1 MDKKDL
7 ATWFES
13 LTKEEKE
20 VVKLRFGIDGK
31 EPLTLKEISLKLGIK
46 ISKAK
51 LIEVKYIQKLR
62 DLTDKSESNK
72 TEESIE
78 NLEEFCDF
86 TSLKYLL
93 KRNFTEIENIALGN
107 SSAGIPT
114 SFLDFDAM
122 TQGLRRGDLIAFAGR
137 PSMGKTSLALQLAR
151 NISVQNL
158 PVCFFGFDLSKEELA
173 YRLLG
178 MEVGI
183 EIGRI
188 RTGRFTSEEWEIVHE
203 KNTKLE
209 ALPIFLEDKKAISI
223 DEIKNRCRKISLT
236 NDEKNL
242 GLIVIDSY
250 HMMECSNLDDYQ
262 AQLNT
267 NTRELKS
274 LAKEL
279 NVPVLIT
286 APISRGVEE
295 RDNCRPMLSDL
306 RDSEVLEDYGDIIV
320 MLYRDEYYDPDT
332 EDRGIAELIVTTHRN
347 GPVGTVKMLF
357 EPQFGRYR
365 NLAA

>member
-7 ATWFES
+7 AFWFDS
-13 LTKEEKE
+13 LSKEEKE
-20 VVKLRFGIDGK
+20 IVKLRFGIDGG
-31 EPLTLKEISLKLGIK
+31 EPLTLKEISLKLGIE

-62 DLTDKSESNK
+62 ELTNTSESNQVK
-72 TEESIE
+72 ENNE
-78 NLEEFCDF
+78 NLEEINQF

-93 KRNFTEIENIALGN
+93 KRNFTEIENISLGN
-107 SSAGIPT
+107 ASAGIST
-114 SFLDFDAM
+114 SFFDFDAM

-151 NISVQNL
+151 NIAGQNL

-188 RTGRFTSEEWEIVHE
+188 RTGRFTSEEWELVYE

-209 ALPIFLEDKKAISI
+209 SLPIFLEDRKSISI
-223 DEIKNRCRKISLT
+223 DEIKNRCRNIFMTS
-236 NDEKNL
+236 DEKSL

-250 HMMECSNLDDYQ
+250 HMMEHPNLDDYQ
-262 AQLNT
+262 AQLEI

-295 RDNCRPMLSDL
+295 RKNCRPMLSDI
-306 RDSEVLEDYGDIIV
+306 RDSDVLEDYGDIIV

>member
-1 MDKKDL
+1 MEKKNL
-7 ATWFES
+7 AIWFDS
-13 LTKEEKE
+13 LSKDEKE
-20 VVKLRFGIDGK
+20 IVKLRFGINGD
-31 EPLTLKEISLKLGIK
+31 EPLTLQEISFKLGIEV
-46 ISKAK
+46 SKAK
-51 LIEVKYIQKLR
+51 LIEIKYIQKLR
-62 DLTDKSESNK
+62 DLIDKFESNQI
-72 TEESIE
+72 EVSSE
-78 NLEEFCDF
+78 NLGEICDF
-86 TSLKYLL
+86 TSFKNLL

-107 SSAGIPT
+107 SSAGILT
-114 SFLDFDAM
+114 SFYDLDAM

-151 NISVQNL
+151 NIAGQNL

-188 RTGRFTSEEWEIVHE
+188 RTGRFTSEEWKLVHE

-209 ALPIFLEDKKAISI
+209 TLPIFLEDKKAISI
-223 DEIKNRCRKISLT
+223 DEIRNRCRNISKT
-236 NDEKNL
+236 NEQKNL

-250 HMMECSNLDDYQ
+250 HMMELPILDNYQ
-262 AQLNT
+262 AQLDRNT
-267 NTRELKS
+267 KELKS

-295 RDNCRPMLSDL
+295 RENCRPMLSDI

-320 MLYRDEYYDPDT
+320 MLYRDEYYDPET

-357 EPQFGRYR
+357 EPQFGRFR

>member
-7 ATWFES
+7 TTWLDS
-13 LTKEEKE
+13 LSKEERE
-20 VVKLRFGIDGK
+20 VVKLRFGIDGE
-31 EPLTLKEISLKLGIK
+31 EPLTLKEIALKLGIE

-51 LIEVKYIQKLR
+51 LIEIKYIQKLR
-62 DLTDKSESNK
+62 GLTDKSKSK
-72 TEESIE
+72 QAEESSE
-78 NLEEFCDF
+78 NSEEISDT

-93 KRNFTEIENIALGN
+93 KKNFTEIENISLGN
-107 SSAGIPT
+107 ASAGIPT

-151 NISVQNL
+151 NISGQNL

-188 RTGRFTSEEWEIVHE
+188 RTGRFTSEEWELVNE
-203 KNTKLE
+203 KNKKLE
-209 ALPIFLEDKKAISI
+209 SLPIFLEDKKAISI
-223 DEIKNRCRKISLT
+223 DEIKNRCRNISKT
-236 NDEKNL
+236 NDEKSL

-250 HMMECSNLDDYQ
+250 HMMEHSTLNDFQ
-262 AQLNT
+262 AQLERNT
-267 NTRELKS
+267 KELKS

-295 RDNCRPMLSDL
+295 RENCRPMLSDL
-306 RDSEVLEDYGDIIV
+306 RDSDALEDYGDIIV

-357 EPQFGRYR
+357 EPQFGRFR
-365 NLAA
+365 NLVA

>member
-1 MDKKDL
+1 MEPEDNGDKAMK
-7 ATWFES
+7 TES
-13 LTKEEKE
+13 LK
-20 VVKLRFGIDGK
+20 
-31 EPLTLKEISLKLGIK
+31 
-46 ISKAK
+46 
-51 LIEVKYIQKLR
+51 
-62 DLTDKSESNK
+62 N
-72 TEESIE
+72 
-78 NLEEFCDF
+78 
-86 TSLKYLL
+86 LL
-93 KRNFTEIENIALGN
+93 KRNVIEIENISLGN
-107 SSAGIPT
+107 LSAGIPT
-114 SFLDFDAM
+114 SFFDFDAM

-137 PSMGKTSLALQLAR
+137 PSMGKTSLALQFAR
-151 NISVQNL
+151 NVAGQNL

-173 YRLLG
+173 YRILG

-183 EIGRI
+183 DIGRI
-188 RTGRFTSEEWEIVHE
+188 RTGRFTSEEWQLVYE
-203 KNTKLE
+203 KNKELE
-209 ALPIFLEDKKAISI
+209 SLPIFIEDKKAISI
-223 DEIKNRCRKISLT
+223 DEIKSRCRDISM
-236 NDEKNL
+236 NSDKKSL

-250 HMMECSNLDDYQ
+250 HMMEHSNLEDYQ
-262 AQLNT
+262 AQLER

-295 RDNCRPMLSDL
+295 RENSRPMLSDL
-306 RDSEVLEDYGDIIV
+306 RDSDVLEDYGDIIV
-320 MLYRDEYYDPDT
+320 MLYRDEYYDPET

>member
-1 MDKKDL
+1 MDQKNNLEKDQDKTVEFQSLKDL
-7 ATWFES
+7 
-13 LTKEEKE
+13 LH
-20 VVKLRFGIDGK
+20 
-31 EPLTLKEISLKLGIK
+31 
-46 ISKAK
+46 
-51 LIEVKYIQKLR
+51 
-62 DLTDKSESNK
+62 
-72 TEESIE
+72 
-78 NLEEFCDF
+78 
-86 TSLKYLL
+86 
-93 KRNFTEIENIALGN
+93 RNFAEIENISLGN
-107 SSAGIPT
+107 ISAGIPT
-114 SFLDFDAM
+114 SFYDFDAM

-137 PSMGKTSLALQLAR
+137 PSMGKTSLALQFAR
-151 NISVQNL
+151 NIAGQNL

-173 YRLLG
+173 YRILG

-188 RTGRFTSEEWEIVHE
+188 RTGRFTLEEWQLVHE

-209 ALPIFLEDKKAISI
+209 SLPIFIEDKKSISI
-223 DEIKNRCRKISLT
+223 DEIKNRCRDISMT
-236 NDEKNL
+236 NNEKSL

-250 HMMECSNLDDYQ
+250 QLMEYSNLDDYQ
-262 AQLNT
+262 AQLER
-267 NTRELKS
+267 NTRELKN

-286 APISRGVEE
+286 APISRRVEE
-295 RDNCRPMLSDL
+295 RENCRPMLSDI
-306 RDSEVLEDYGDIIV
+306 RDSDVLEDYGDIIV
-320 MLYRDEYYDPDT
+320 MLYRDEYYDPET